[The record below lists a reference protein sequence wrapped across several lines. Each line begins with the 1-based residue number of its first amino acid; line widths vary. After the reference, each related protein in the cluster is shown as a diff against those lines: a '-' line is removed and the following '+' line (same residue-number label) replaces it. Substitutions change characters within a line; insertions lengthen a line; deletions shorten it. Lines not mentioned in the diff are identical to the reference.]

1 MESRYCRP
9 VRAAAVDRNRLPVME
24 GKPGTTRKCH
34 LKMVTGLK
42 ENKLYFTGYS
52 KTLRFGLKIWVNIV

>member
-9 VRAAAVDRNRLPVME
+9 VRTAAVDRDGLPVVE

-34 LKMVTGLK
+34 LEMLTGLK
-42 ENKLYFTGYS
+42 ENKLYILVDI
-52 KTLRFGLKIWVNIV
+52 LRL

>member
-9 VRAAAVDRNRLPVME
+9 VRIAAVDRDGLPVVE

-34 LKMVTGLK
+34 LEMLTGLK
-42 ENKLYFTGYS
+42 ENRLYILVDI
-52 KTLRFGLKIWVNIV
+52 LRL